1 MTARVDSDSTWWTNR
16 QRKVTFNEKRFE
28 SFVKRVGRDVA
39 GGKEFAV
46 VIGSDAALRAA
57 NQQFR
62 GKPGTTD
69 VLSFPDG
76 EDGRLGDILISAARA
91 AKQADQHGHSVDEEL
106 KVLVLHGLLH
116 LLGYDHESDDGK
128 MQRAET
134 RWRKKL
140 GLPNS
145 LTERATQSETDR

>member
-1 MTARVDSDSTWWTNR
+1 MTSRLDSDNAWWTNR
-16 QRKVTFNEKRFE
+16 QRKVTFNEKGFDD
-28 SFVKRVGRDVA
+28 FVRRVGRDVA
-39 GGKEFAV
+39 GGGEFAV
-46 VIGSDAALRAA
+46 VIGSDAALRKA

-62 GKPGTTD
+62 GKQGTTD
-69 VLSFPDG
+69 VLSFTDG

-91 AKQADQHGHSVDEEL
+91 MKQAGQYGHSVEEEL
-106 KVLVLHGLLH
+106 KILVLHGLLH

-134 RWRKKL
+134 RWRRKL

-145 LTERATQSETDR
+145 LTERAVDS

>member
-1 MTARVDSDSTWWTNR
+1 MTSHLDSDSTWWTNR
-16 QRKVTFNEKRFE
+16 QRKVTFNEKGFDG
-28 SFVKRVGRDVA
+28 FVRRVGRDVA
-39 GGKEFAV
+39 SGREFAV
-46 VIGSDAALRAA
+46 VIGSDAALRTA

-62 GKPGTTD
+62 GKQGTTD

-91 AKQADQHGHSVDEEL
+91 AKQAGRYGHSVEEEL

-116 LLGYDHESDDGK
+116 LLSYDHESDDGK

-140 GLPNS
+140 GLPSS
-145 LTERATQSETDR
+145 LTERAADS